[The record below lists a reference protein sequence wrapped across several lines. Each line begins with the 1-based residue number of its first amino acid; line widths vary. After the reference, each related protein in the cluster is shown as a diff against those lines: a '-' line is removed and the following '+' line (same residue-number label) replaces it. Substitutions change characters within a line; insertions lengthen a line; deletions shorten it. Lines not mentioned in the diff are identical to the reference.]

1 VVTSEHMH
9 ARSHASGTALCGA
22 TGKFA
27 WSLDPD
33 AVTCPKCRATLLMLG
48 EPLRPRRDG
57 PLLTP
62 ICLPAIEV
70 PGRSPPPW
78 KAAAPIPMTPD
89 PDPAPPTRP
98 APAGKAAPRPRKR
111 R

>member
-1 VVTSEHMH
+1 MVTSEPMH
-9 ARSHASGTALCGA
+9 ARSHASGAALCGA
-22 TGKFA
+22 AGKLA

-48 EPLRPRRDG
+48 EPLRPKRDG

-62 ICLPAIEV
+62 ICLPAIEL
-70 PGRSPPPW
+70 PAAPARPPS
-78 KAAAPIPMTPD
+78 KVSAPIPEL
-89 PDPAPPTRP
+89 PDPAPPAGSAPP
-98 APAGKAAPRPRKR
+98 APKPAKRPRKR